1 MINPIM
7 PNIYMPS
14 ILNEKPV
21 SSVLQ
26 MALDTSA
33 INSLTI
39 SESGFT
45 EKGLA
50 LLALL
55 ALMDDEDNPL
65 NLTQRMILLSLLLSM
80 SNQEDIVNFST
91 LNKLNQDNTLNS
103 ISTVA
108 YNDIGGAIM
117 QTAITGTLFS
127 ANI

>member
-1 MINPIM
+1 M